1 MGFYITFLIIGLVL
15 LWITFFV
22 HKHTYVYELE
32 FGEYGERKLTLP
44 RWVKLAAIL
53 LSLIP
58 IVNILAFIA
67 GALAWLEHDDIVFK
81 YDDSKLLKWLSKD
94 DW

>member
-1 MGFYITFLIIGLVL
+1 MGFYITFLIIGLIL

-32 FGEYGERKLTLP
+32 FGEYGERKLVAP

-58 IVNILAFIA
+58 VVNLAAFVVGA
-67 GALAWLEHDDIVFK
+67 GFWFMNEDIIFK
-81 YDDSKLLKWLSKD
+81 CDSKLLKWLSED